1 MESVQICYETPLNER
16 MRTFLRLE
24 FMFQQLDF
32 AAKGESSWDTRNAL
46 HAFFEIY
53 SIVSRNELKSEL
65 LQELD
70 RHYANLSRLMDSP
83 GVDPK
88 ALSTV
93 LQDIGTIRET
103 LLMAK
108 VLSQESIRRNEFLTG
123 IRQRSAIPGGTC
135 SFDLPALHHW
145 LEANGVQQRVAYM
158 DEWRAPL
165 QPLMKAV
172 SLILGMV
179 RQSAVATAETAQQ
192 GLFQMNL
199 DSNAPTQLTRI
210 MVDRGSNVF
219 PEVSG
224 GKHRFAVR
232 FLEQPNPNARAM
244 QAEWDVP
251 FELICCVI

>member
-1 MESVQICYETPLNER
+1 MESAQICYETPLNER

-32 AAKGESSWDTRNAL
+32 AAGGESSWDTRNAL

-135 SFDLPALHHW
+135 SFDLPALHNW
-145 LEANGVQQRVAYM
+145 LEGNDVQQRLGYM

-179 RQSAVATAETAQQ
+179 RQSAVATAETARQ

-199 DSNAPTQLTRI
+199 DSNAPTQLTRVI
-210 MVDRGSNVF
+210 VDQASNVF

-224 GKHRFAVR
+224 GKHRFTVR
-232 FLEQPNPNARAM
+232 FLEQPNPNVRAM

>member
-1 MESVQICYETPLNER
+1 LESGKICYETPLNER

-32 AAKGESSWDTRNAL
+32 SARGESPWDTRSAL

-70 RHYANLSRLMDSP
+70 RHYANLSRLMESP

-88 ALSTV
+88 TLAQV

-123 IRQRSAIPGGTC
+123 IRQRSSIPGGTC
-135 SFDLPALHHW
+135 SFDLPAFHHW
-145 LEANGVQQRVAYM
+145 LEQNDVMQRLAYL

-165 QPLMKAV
+165 QPLTEAV
-172 SLILGMV
+172 GLILAMV
-179 RQSAVATAETAQQ
+179 RQSAVATQEKASQ

-199 DSNAPTQLTRI
+199 DGNAPTQMTRI
-210 MVDRGSNVF
+210 MVDQSASVF

-224 GKHRFAVR
+224 GKHRFTIR
-232 FLEQPNPNARAM
+232 FLEQPNPNSRAA

-251 FELICCVI
+251 FELACCVI